1 MIMRAACLV
10 LVLVLGAGCYRYSFE
25 QRAPAVGE
33 AVVVHE
39 VRAPT
44 YLNGFVGVGRVDA
57 TKYCAEP
64 LRTQLKVTATDVL
77 LSIATLLIYTP
88 HTLYVTCPAGAQ
100 TATTAPRR
108 AR

>member
-1 MIMRAACLV
+1 MIMRAACLI
-10 LVLVLGAGCYRYSFE
+10 LALCASCYRYSFE
-25 QRAPAVGE
+25 QRAPAPGE
-33 AVVVHE
+33 EVVVHK

-44 YLNGFVGVGRVDA
+44 YLNGFVGVGRIDA
-57 TKYCAEP
+57 TQYCADP

-100 TATTAPRR
+100 TASPAPRR